1 MLCRRPLFA
10 LCLALAL
17 VFLAAPTTAGAYVFW
32 NGAGTIGRVGN
43 DGSEP
48 LQSFIPGAETA
59 PIAVD
64 ADHLWYTTTVEDDF
78 GADFAR
84 RTDLDGGEG
93 ILLPDGFLQQSTS
106 NGIGASDGEHIYWV
120 DNGGIGRAALDGSG
134 SEPGYIPAPGPEI
147 GGIAV
152 YDNYVYWTDYE
163 GGFGDEIGRANLST
177 KLVEPEYINFE
188 AVVEAAGPGGI
199 AVDDQGIYWVMDPE
213 FGGKYAGDIAHAG
226 FGGSAVIDALPGV
239 NAESAGLAI
248 VGSDLYWCNYLEG
261 FGNSL
266 AHAALAGAASTID
279 LHFVDHACGNFVAAN
294 SASAPPAPPPPPPPA
309 EPGSGTTTNPGSGS
323 GSGTT
328 PIAHPVHTT
337 PTPLPSPKLKL
348 NAKAGTATLTLKVPG
363 PGTIAVSGVGIRRA
377 AKRVKAA
384 GPVSLTVRPSG
395 KSAARLHRAGKVTV
409 TAALTF
415 TPALGSPT
423 GRTVSLALKLSGHQK

>member
-1 MLCRRPLFA
+1 LVRRRPLFA
-10 LCLALAL
+10 LFLAL
-17 VFLAAPTTAGAYVFW
+17 VLVLLAVPTTAGAYVFW
-32 NGAGTIGRVGN
+32 TGEGTIGRVGN

-48 LQSFIPGAETA
+48 EQNFIPGAETA

-93 ILLPDGFLQQSTS
+93 TLLPDGLLQQSAN
-106 NGIGASDGEHIYWV
+106 NGIGATDGKHIYWS
-120 DNGGIGRAALDGSG
+120 DTSGIGRAALDGSE
-134 SEPGYIPAPGPEI
+134 SEPEFIAAPGPEM

-152 YDNYVYWTDYE
+152 YEGYVYWTYYN
-163 GGFGDEIGRANLST
+163 GGFGNEIGRANLST
-177 KLVEPEYINFE
+177 KLVEPEYIDFE
-188 AVVEAAGPGGI
+188 EAPEAFGPRGI
-199 AVDDQGIYWVMDPE
+199 AVDDQGVYWVMDPQ

-226 FGGSAVIDALPGV
+226 FGGKPILNALPGV
-239 NAESAGLAI
+239 NAEPLGLAI
-248 VGSDLYWCNYLEG
+248 VASDLYWCNFQEG

-266 AHAALAGAASTID
+266 AHAALHGGGSTID
-279 LHFVDHACGNFVAAN
+279 LHFVDHACGNYVAAN
-294 SASAPPAPPPPPPPA
+294 AASAPPPLPPPPPPPA
-309 EPGSGTTTNPGSGS
+309 EPGPGPGSGS
-323 GSGTT
+323 GGGSGTT
-328 PIAHPVHTT
+328 PITTPAHTT

-363 PGTIAVSGVGIRRA
+363 PGTIAVSGVGIKHLT
-377 AKRVKAA
+377 KRVKVA

-395 KSAARLHRAGKVTV
+395 KSAARLHKSGKVTV

-415 TPALGSPT
+415 TPALGSPSS
-423 GRTVSLALKLSGHQK
+423 RTVSLALKLSGRLR